1 MNNSC
6 YPSMLVKSTWGDDY
20 DIALYGRLGLHC
32 HNFHKV
38 NCDHCI
44 FMFFF
49 FFIATDVGNLGNFFI
64 YLGFSCT
71 LLCCVKH
78 WNKDF
83 SLKSYIKN

>member
-32 HNFHKV
+32 HNFQKV

-49 FFIATDVGNLGNFFI
+49 SLLPMWVISLFI
-64 YLGFSCT
+64 
-71 LLCCVKH
+71 
-78 WNKDF
+78 
-83 SLKSYIKN
+83 

>member
-32 HNFHKV
+32 HNFQKV

-49 FFIATDVGNLGNFFI
+49 SLLLMWVISLFI
-64 YLGFSCT
+64 
-71 LLCCVKH
+71 
-78 WNKDF
+78 
-83 SLKSYIKN
+83 